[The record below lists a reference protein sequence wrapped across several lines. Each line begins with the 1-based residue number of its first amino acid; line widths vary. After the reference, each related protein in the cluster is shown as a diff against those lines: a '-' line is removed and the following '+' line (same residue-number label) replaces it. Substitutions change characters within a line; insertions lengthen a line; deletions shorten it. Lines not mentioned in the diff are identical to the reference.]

1 MGIPVD
7 DGGDDYLDCENEKIR
22 YYSTYG
28 LIKIFLIPVDPNTID
43 APTTEIHLLYQIK
56 RIIKDV
62 SKYKYI

>member
-7 DGGDDYLDCENEKIR
+7 DGGDDYLASENEEIR
-22 YYSTYG
+22 YHSTYG
-28 LIKIFLIPVDPNTID
+28 LTKIFLIPVEPNTID
-43 APTTEIHLLYQIK
+43 APTTEIHLLNQIK